1 MSLSREEKERFLKA
15 LEEDWEF
22 RNAVMGLLGI
32 QELLKGMAELR
43 SVQVEILK
51 VLTELVE
58 RFNRLEER
66 VGGLEKRMGSLEGR
80 MGKLE
85 EGFSELKER
94 VDRLDRTMER
104 ITAALEDEANDVVT
118 YYLRQRGIN
127 IETSPIRL
135 DSVYEFDI
143 YGTNGQL
150 TIIGETKTRLSKKMV
165 EEVVARVRN
174 AVSAFPGKFPGRVI
188 IVIYSVRTDPEAVE
202 EARRQGVWL
211 FESLREKTPF
221 PA

>member
-1 MSLSREEKERFLKA
+1 MGLSREEKERFLKA

-43 SVQVEILK
+43 SVQTEILK
-51 VLTELVE
+51 VLTKLVE
-58 RFNRLEER
+58 RVDRLEER
-66 VGGLEKRMGSLEGR
+66 VG
-80 MGKLE
+80 KLE
-85 EGFSELKER
+85 EEFRELVER

-104 ITAALEDEANDVVT
+104 ITAAIEDEANDVVT

-165 EEVVARVRN
+165 EEVVARIRN
-174 AVSAFPGKFPGRVI
+174 AVSAFPGKFPGRVV

>member
-1 MSLSREEKERFLKA
+1 MGLSPEDKKRFLKA

-43 SVQVEILK
+43 STQVEVLK
-51 VLTELVE
+51 VLTMLVD
-58 RFNRLEER
+58 RVGKLEER
-66 VGGLEKRMGSLEGR
+66 VGGLEKRMDR
-80 MGKLE
+80 LE
-85 EGFSELKER
+85 EGFNELKER
-94 VDRLDRTMER
+94 VDKLDRTMER

-127 IETSPIRL
+127 IETSRVHL

-150 TIIGETKTRLSKKMV
+150 TIVGEAKTRLSKRMI
-165 EEVVARVRN
+165 EEVVARIKN
-174 AVSAFPGKFPGRVI
+174 AMNAFPGKFPGRVI
-188 IVIYSVRTDPEAVE
+188 IVIYSVRADPEAVE

>member
-1 MSLSREEKERFLKA
+1 MGLSPEDKERFLKA

-32 QELLKGMAELR
+32 QELLKGQA
-43 SVQVEILK
+43 EILR
-51 VLTELVE
+51 VLTELVK
-58 RFNRLEER
+58 R
-66 VGGLEKRMGSLEGR
+66 VDGLE
-80 MGKLE
+80 
-85 EGFSELKER
+85 ER

-104 ITAALEDEANDVVT
+104 ITAAIEDEANDVVT
-118 YYLRQRGIN
+118 YYLKQRGVN

-150 TIIGETKTRLSKKMV
+150 TIVGEAKTRLSRKMV

-174 AVSAFPGKFPGRVI
+174 AVNAFPGKFPGRVI
-188 IVIYSVRTDPEAVE
+188 TVIYTMRADPEAVE
-202 EARRQGVWL
+202 EARKQGVWL
-211 FESLREKTPF
+211 FESMKERAPF
-221 PA
+221 PG